1 MSTSSLIFCI
11 LFPLP
16 FSKTLF
22 LQVSLF
28 ILYWQFFSIWSL
40 SSVYKLVFPILKKTL
55 ISTKQIKNK
64 NKKTSLTPTI
74 FSSYEP
80 IYFTSQKSTPEEFS
94 IINVTSSLPIHFST
108 NRLLYE
114 NCSCQW
120 LPCSQVQ
127 ETSSYSRIW
136 HRWLCFPSRNLLPL
150 VSKLLLSL
158 GFLLVFSLLDWP
170 FLLVFA
176 GSSSSI

>member
-11 LFPLP
+11 LFLLP

-28 ILYWQFFSIWSL
+28 ISYWQFFSIWSL
-40 SSVYKLVFPILKKTL
+40 SSVYKLIFPILKKTL
-55 ISTKQIKNK
+55 ISKKQIKNK
-64 NKKTSLTPTI
+64 NKKLPYPHNLFQLWTHL
-74 FSSYEP
+74 FH
-80 IYFTSQKSTPEEFS
+80 FTKNTPEEFS

-150 VSKLLLSL
+150 VSK
-158 GFLLVFSLLDWP
+158 
-170 FLLVFA
+170 
-176 GSSSSI
+176 